1 MTGAPS
7 PRKPETAAITIG
19 KPGDFDEF
27 WAETLRQA
35 EAVDPAPELIHR
47 PDLSTERVT
56 VGELSYTSFGGVR
69 VTSWYAAPAEPAPP
83 GGYPVVLHIPGYIS
97 EPAIMKSWAARG
109 YVAIDLAPRGK
120 LRANAVVNPGFPGLL
135 VDNITDRFSY
145 TYRGFYVDVV
155 RALDV
160 VADLPDVDGGRIGV
174 WGSSQGGGLGII
186 SAALRP
192 GLVRCVAAGAPYL
205 CGIMAAT
212 RLTHSY
218 PYEEITEYLRVRPD
232 DEALITETVS
242 YYDGL
247 NFAGA
252 VRAPIL
258 VYLGMEDDVCPPE
271 TGFSVFRLLPEPK
284 TLLTYE
290 RCAHHAGLRWVVPE
304 VEKFLDGFL
313 EPSGAIA

>member
-1 MTGAPS
+1 MTS
-7 PRKPETAAITIG
+7 SSRKPETAAITVG
-19 KPGDFDEF
+19 KPADFAEF
-27 WAETLRQA
+27 WAETLRAA

-47 PDLSTERVT
+47 PGLSTDRVT

-69 VTSWYAAPAEPAPP
+69 VTSWYTAPAAPAPP

-97 EPAIMKSWAARG
+97 EPAVMKSWAERG

-120 LRANAVVNPGFPGLL
+120 LRANAVVDPGFPGLL
-135 VDNITDRFSY
+135 VDHITDRFAY

-160 VADLPDVDGGRIGV
+160 VAGLPGVDAERIGV

-192 GLVRCVAAGAPYL
+192 ERVRCVVAGAPYL

-212 RLTHSY
+212 RLTRSY
-218 PYEEITEYLRVRPD
+218 PYEEITEYLRLDPGH
-232 DEALITETVS
+232 EAKITETVS
-242 YYDGL
+242 YFDGL
-247 NFAGA
+247 NFAA
-252 VRAPIL
+252 DVRAPIL

-271 TGFSVFRLLPEPK
+271 TGFSVYRLLPEPK

-290 RCAHHAGLRWVVPE
+290 RCAHHAGLRWAVPE